1 MPVREAREAENRG
14 CGCGLRNEA
23 ERLPLALGL
32 LLPTRLPKTVLGHYV
47 VAFDATVQKNVGTEK
62 EPTWPQPLNCD
73 RPLLPSWQ
81 GGAGPETVQ
90 SWRPGGEE
98 GEHSHENR
106 LDGVFDVAK
115 GSPAQQFPEA
125 PLS

>member
-1 MPVREAREAENRG
+1 MKEEEKLGGNITRPERPSPSRSFQVSSKGFQVPVREAREAENRG

-62 EPTWPQPLNCD
+62 GPTWPQPLNCD
-73 RPLLPSWQ
+73 RPLLPS
-81 GGAGPETVQ
+81 
-90 SWRPGGEE
+90 
-98 GEHSHENR
+98 
-106 LDGVFDVAK
+106 
-115 GSPAQQFPEA
+115 
-125 PLS
+125 